1 MEFRF
6 GEIECGKNL
15 FDLMTKVFTVTSRV
29 DRIEKD
35 VENLRQDVAR
45 LTEIC
50 ARNSAKI
57 DVLVYAVQ
65 SESDK
70 TKIWVEKELAKFER
84 RLPSGKENEK

>member
-1 MEFRF
+1 MWE
-6 GEIECGKNL
+6 KL

-35 VENLRQDVAR
+35 IENLRKDVTR

-50 ARNSAKI
+50 AQNSAKI

-65 SESDK
+65 SENDK
-70 TKIWVEKELAKFER
+70 TKMWVEKELVKFER
-84 RLPSGKENEK
+84 RLPSGKEENERKN